1 MNDMNMFE
9 NMGQQFSGSAFE
21 GTPISQLMGD
31 NNQMGGQMGG
41 QINGNFGN
49 FPPQGNRPQLSNND
63 MQRPNIMFQQPSN
76 NIRNLV
82 NDINQRIVN
91 DYDSIQDNVS
101 FDLSSRDSN
110 KKQFIKKIKQLEKN
124 TTETDSEEEEKK
136 KKLKK
141 LKKRKEK
148 KNKHNKKDESTEE
161 NSDYIAF
168 YNFGKHLSN
177 DSKEVLLLVFLY
189 CFLSLGFVKKTVGGY
204 ITYLN
209 PNETGKYQYIGV
221 IIYGFL
227 LSILFISLKKIL
239 I

>member
-1 MNDMNMFE
+1 MNEMNMFE

-21 GTPISQLMGD
+21 GTPISQLMND
-31 NNQMGGQMGG
+31 NNQMGSQMGG
-41 QINGNFGN
+41 QMNGNFGN
-49 FPPQGNRPQLSNND
+49 MPQQGNRPQLSNMD

-110 KKQFIKKIKQLEKN
+110 KKQFIKKIKQLEKD
-124 TTETDSEEEEKK
+124 TTETDTEEERKR

-148 KNKHNKKDESTEE
+148 KEKHEKKEENTED

-168 YNFGKHLSN
+168 YNFGKHLSS
-177 DSKEVLLLVFLY
+177 DTKEVLLLLFLY
-189 CFLSLGFVKKTVGGY
+189 CFLSLGFVKRTVGGY